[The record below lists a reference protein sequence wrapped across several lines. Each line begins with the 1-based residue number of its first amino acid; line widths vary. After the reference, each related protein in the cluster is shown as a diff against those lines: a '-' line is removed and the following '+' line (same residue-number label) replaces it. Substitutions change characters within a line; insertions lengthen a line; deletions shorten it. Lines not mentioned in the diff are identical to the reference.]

1 MQYIVVNLS
10 IHIYKNVIS
19 IYIDIWCGG
28 KSYSTRTSLFKACQS
43 YDYPLLTHPSTLYLS
58 ETGHDP
64 AVHGARLEDR
74 FYNNDS
80 FQSPSTDP
88 GDPQQQDAAL
98 KIQTEFR
105 RHHAEQEVE
114 HMKEEDAAVKIQSGF
129 RGYQD
134 RQKVLEMK

>member
-1 MQYIVVNLS
+1 MGGKLQYVGIFAWSLS
-10 IHIYKNVIS
+10 IY
-19 IYIDIWCGG
+19 
-28 KSYSTRTSLFKACQS
+28 
-43 YDYPLLTHPSTLYLS
+43 YPILTHSFTLYLS

-88 GDPQQQDAAL
+88 GDPQQQEAAL

-129 RGYQD
+129 RGFQD

>member
-1 MQYIVVNLS
+1 MR
-10 IHIYKNVIS
+10 
-19 IYIDIWCGG
+19 GE
-28 KSYSTRTSLFKACQS
+28 SYNMWASLLEACQS
-43 YDYPLLTHPSTLYLS
+43 ITQYWPILSLYLS

-88 GDPQQQDAAL
+88 GDPQQQEAAL

-129 RGYQD
+129 RGFQD

>member
-1 MQYIVVNLS
+1 MSIFSCVVFL
-10 IHIYKNVIS
+10 V
-19 IYIDIWCGG
+19 
-28 KSYSTRTSLFKACQS
+28 
-43 YDYPLLTHPSTLYLS
+43 

-88 GDPQQQDAAL
+88 GDPQQQEAAL
-98 KIQTEFR
+98 KIQTEYR

-114 HMKEEDAAVKIQSGF
+114 HMKEEDAAIKIQSGF